1 MTRAVL
7 LAAVLAL
14 LAADAPK
21 SLAVRVTPRFGMAG
35 QPLSVSVLV
44 ARDARN
50 RQLATVVD
58 CELFFRSWQEQLS
71 VRSPYQRV
79 TVIQKMPT
87 GRCVVAVRLFRV
99 EDDQIVTLDAEDWAC
114 FSGMGLSCAQ
124 E

>member
-7 LAAVLAL
+7 LAAVVAL
-14 LAADAPK
+14 LVADQPRA
-21 SLAVRVTPRFGMAG
+21 LEVRTSPRFGMAG
-35 QPLSVSVLV
+35 QSLTVTVLV
-44 ARDARN
+44 RRDARN

-79 TVIQKMPT
+79 NTIQKMPT

-99 EDDQIVTLDAEDWAC
+99 VDDRIVTLDAEDWAC
-114 FSGMGLSCAQ
+114 FSGMGLSCA

>member
-7 LAAVLAL
+7 LAAVVAL
-14 LAADAPK
+14 LVADQPRGL
-21 SLAVRVTPRFGMAG
+21 SVQTSPRFGMAG
-35 QPLSVSVLV
+35 QSLTVTVLV
-44 ARDARN
+44 RRDARN

-71 VRSPYQRV
+71 ARSPYQRV
-79 TVIQKMPT
+79 NTIQKMPT

-114 FSGMGLSCAQ
+114 FSGMGLSCA